1 MKRHLPFTSRLNGLD
16 ESMIS
21 ENLTFIEP
29 DLTYQDAYR
38 NYCQAFRLA
47 QEPAR
52 FLEEMAA
59 NDFPAFIQNL
69 KEATLEINLPAGF
82 VPSTMFW
89 LVRPD
94 KTILGQ
100 SNLRHHLTPDLNELG
115 GHIGYAV
122 HPLERRKGYGTLI
135 LKLTLEKAR
144 RLGLKRV
151 LVTCDTVNLGS
162 AKVIMNNGGILDS
175 QLFSLKFGKQIS
187 RYWIDLESKE

>member
-1 MKRHLPFTSRLNGLD
+1 MKRHLAFISLLNGLD
-16 ESMIS
+16 ELMIS
-21 ENLTFIEP
+21 ENLVFIEP
-29 DLTYQDAYR
+29 DLTYQEAYR

-52 FLEEMAA
+52 FMEEVAA
-59 NDFPAFIQNL
+59 ENFPAFIQNL
-69 KEATLEINLPAGF
+69 KESILGINLPTGC
-82 VPSTMFW
+82 VRSTMFW

-100 SNLRHHLTPDLNELG
+100 SNLRHCLTPDLDELG
-115 GHIGYAV
+115 GHIGYAI

-151 LVTCDTVNLGS
+151 LVTCDTVNIGS
-162 AKVIMNNGGILDS
+162 AKVIENNGGILDS
-175 QLFSLKFGKQIS
+175 QIFSQKFGKQIS
-187 RYWIDLESKE
+187 RYWIDLEGNE